1 MLFHENIVDIMA
13 AETLVKQSVVLPFT
27 QGKIVPL
34 PPIKSVSATC
44 DISVSR

>member
-13 AETLVKQSVVLPFT
+13 AETLVKQSVVLPLMH
-27 QGKIVPL
+27 GKIVQLIPM
-34 PPIKSVSATC
+34 KSVSATC